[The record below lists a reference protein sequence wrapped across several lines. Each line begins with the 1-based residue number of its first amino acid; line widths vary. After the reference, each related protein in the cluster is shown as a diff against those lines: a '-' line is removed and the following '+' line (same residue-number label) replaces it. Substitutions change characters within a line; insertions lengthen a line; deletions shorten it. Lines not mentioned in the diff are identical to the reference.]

1 MAQIMSQDFV
11 NIAVPVRLRFLVV
24 SGTWTEWE
32 DSDDVGYAWE
42 FTPASMSDPVELEP
56 AEDSDD
62 VDYARESTPA
72 PMSNPV
78 ELDPWEVRMEFLGL
92 RHDDRDA
99 LRNFLHKTGA
109 FCWINYRPIAETEL
123 WQFQAAIRQQLL
135 KPTVSENRIKRATEF
150 ETAIHNRIQ
159 VHLMNINVGFE
170 DGTLVGEAEA
180 LNTFDA
186 ILSTIFI
193 DRLRKLRF
201 KVCSRP
207 DCATIYELTSRHKR
221 KFCSY
226 DCAHLMTVRRSRK
239 GKKKKKKNKKEK
251 KNKKNNANL

>member
-1 MAQIMSQDFV
+1 MSHDFV
-11 NIAVPVRLRFLVV
+11 NIMTPIRLRFLVV

-32 DSDDVGYAWE
+32 ESDDLGYGWE
-42 FTPASMSDPVELEP
+42 FTPASMSNSVGLQP
-56 AEDSDD
+56 AGDSDD
-62 VDYARESTPA
+62 VDYAPESTPA
-72 PMSNPV
+72 RMSDPV
-78 ELDPWEVRMEFLGL
+78 ELDPWEVREEFLEL

-99 LRNFLHKTGA
+99 LRTFLHKTGA
-109 FCWINYRPIAETEL
+109 FCWINTQGYRPLAETEL

-135 KPTVSENRIKRATEF
+135 KPTVAENRIKRATEF
-150 ETAIHNRIQ
+150 EAVIHNRIQ
-159 VHLMNINVGFE
+159 VHVMNINVGIE
-170 DGTLVGEAEA
+170 DGILVGEAEA

-193 DRLRKLRF
+193 GRLRKLRF
-201 KVCSRP
+201 KVCARP

-239 GKKKKKKNKKEK
+239 GKKKKKKKH
-251 KNKKNNANL
+251 NANL

>member
-1 MAQIMSQDFV
+1 M
-11 NIAVPVRLRFLVV
+11 
-24 SGTWTEWE
+24 
-32 DSDDVGYAWE
+32 GYAWE
-42 FTPASMSDPVELEP
+42 FTPASMSDPVGLEP

-72 PMSNPV
+72 PMSDPV
-78 ELDPWEVRMEFLGL
+78 ELDPREVRMEFLGL